1 MELTI
6 HAALGEL
13 KKLDQRI
20 NKSIFGGTFIGAKKK
35 SAADVLGT
43 GYSEDRYKETIN
55 SSMQSISSLIANYK
69 AIKSAVVISNATTK
83 LIVGKEEM
91 TVAEAIERKSSI
103 EYEKT
108 LLRKLKNDRDNV
120 VAQVNRQNEK
130 VEEQLDTQIS
140 VLTANSKDKASSLTN
155 LTGFIKEY
163 RDQNS
168 YELINPLDI
177 DKVISE
183 LEERILDFETN
194 VDVALSNSNALTKI
208 TI

>member
-20 NKSIFGGTFIGAKKK
+20 NKSISEGTFIGAKKK
-35 SAADVLGT
+35 SAANVLGT
-43 GYSEDRYKETIN
+43 SYSEDRYEETIN
-55 SSMQSISSLIANYK
+55 SSMQSISSLIAN
-69 AIKSAVVISNATTK
+69 ATTK
-83 LIVGKEEM
+83 LTVGKEEM

-120 VAQVNRQNEK
+120 VAQVNRQNER